1 MKPLLVITGRDN
13 VATALRRLE
22 VGQALTVGDG
32 ELVPRQVIP
41 SGHKMAI
48 AEIAE
53 GAAVIKYGAPIGIAT
68 REIHAGDHVHTHN
81 LASTRGRGDLQGAHE

>member
-1 MKPLLVITGRDN
+1 MKPLLVITSRDN
-13 VATALRRLE
+13 VATALMRLE
-22 VGQALTVGDG
+22 VGQALTVG
-32 ELVPRQVIP
+32 ERALAPREVIP

-53 GAAVIKYGAPIGIAT
+53 GAEVIKYGSPIGVAT

-81 LASTRGRGDLQGAHE
+81 VASTRGRGDLQGAHD